1 MRNITS
7 YRMKSSVHNAHSYN
21 LKEEKQMKTFYQM
34 SGEDTMKQL
43 NGSAEPLTES
53 QVKEHQEKI
62 RSE

>member
-1 MRNITS
+1 
-7 YRMKSSVHNAHSYN
+7 
-21 LKEEKQMKTFYQM
+21 MKTFYQM

-53 QVKEHQEKI
+53 TGERASGKI

>member
-1 MRNITS
+1 
-7 YRMKSSVHNAHSYN
+7 
-21 LKEEKQMKTFYQM
+21 MKTFYQM

-53 QVKEHQEKI
+53 QVKGASGKI

>member
-1 MRNITS
+1 
-7 YRMKSSVHNAHSYN
+7 
-21 LKEEKQMKTFYQM
+21 MKTFYQM

-53 QVKEHQEKI
+53 QERASGKI